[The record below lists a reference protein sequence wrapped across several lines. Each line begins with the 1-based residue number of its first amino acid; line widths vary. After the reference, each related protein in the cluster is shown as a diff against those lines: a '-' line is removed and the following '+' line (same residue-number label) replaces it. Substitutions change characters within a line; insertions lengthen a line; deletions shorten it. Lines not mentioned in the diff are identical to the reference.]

1 MAYKWRASLVVA
13 LALFMAVLDNTIV
26 KVALPQRQSSFQTDY
41 QSVIWVITAYFLA
54 QAAVIPITGYLSDRL
69 GSKQVFLASVTFFT
83 IGSALCALSPG
94 IGWLIFFRV
103 LQGLRPAAR
112 APPPPP
118 PSFPPPFP
126 PPPR

>member
-1 MAYKWRASLVVA
+1 MAYRWRASLVVA

-26 KVALPQRQSSFQTDY
+26 NVAIPQMQSSFQTDY

-83 IGSALCALSPG
+83 IGSALCALSPS

-103 LQGLRPAAR
+103 LQGLRGGAL
-112 APPPPP
+112 
-118 PSFPPPFP
+118 FPPPLAHVLPLFP
-126 PPPR
+126 PPAR